1 MTSTESTP
9 SRRTVP
15 DILVARKLAG
25 ERRLANTMAVMP
37 RKFTTALSALVLGV
51 AAGAILAGCGSSQT
65 KTVSVAE
72 TPTVSQ
78 SSTTAGTQTQTTTA
92 TTPPATTTAT
102 APPTSTAGGSEAP
115 AATTRTA
122 TEPAFTHQETQSES
136 LKEAVSV
143 LESRGY
149 SPSETSQ
156 YHPSQTLRV
165 LIGTRTGSSDGY
177 GQQAFFFVDGRYIG
191 TDTKEPSATVKVLSQ
206 SDTEVALGYP
216 LYRAGDPLASPS
228 GGQATVRFQLN
239 DGKLTPVGTI
249 PPASSA
255 HGLSRN

>member
-1 MTSTESTP
+1 
-9 SRRTVP
+9 
-15 DILVARKLAG
+15 
-25 ERRLANTMAVMP
+25 MAHMP
-37 RKFTTALSALVLGV
+37 RKLTTLLSAIVLG
-51 AAGAILAGCGSSQT
+51 AGAGAVLGGCGSSQT

-78 SSTTAGTQTQTTTA
+78 TSTTASTQTQATTTPTTTTTTTA
-92 TTPPATTTAT
+92 TTA
-102 APPTSTAGGSEAP
+102 PTSTAGGSEAP
-115 AATTRTA
+115 TTTRTA

-136 LKEAVSV
+136 LKEAAAM

-149 SPSETSQ
+149 TPSETSQ
-156 YHPSQTLRV
+156 YHASQTLRV
-165 LIGTRTGSSDGY
+165 LIGTRAGSTDGY

-206 SDTEVALGYP
+206 SDTEVTLGYP
-216 LYRAGDPLASPS
+216 LYRPGDPLANPS

-249 PPASSA
+249 PPASSTR
-255 HGLSRN
+255 GLSRN